1 MWVDNAIDAFVL
13 HIQGSGKII
22 LPDGSYVRVGFDGR
36 NGHKYTSIGRELVS
50 AGKMRLKDVTMPS
63 IRKWMEKNP
72 VAARALM
79 RKNKSFIFFKV
90 SKEAG
95 PIGAQGVILT
105 PTRSIA
111 IDREFFPMGLPVWLD
126 TTVPGSRK
134 KLQRLM
140 ITQDTGA
147 AIKGPVRG
155 DVFWGHGPQAAIHAG
170 LMKEKGKLYL
180 LLPRSAAK
188 SQLKK

>member
-1 MWVDNAIDAFVL
+1 
-13 HIQGSGKII
+13 
-22 LPDGSYVRVGFDGR
+22 
-36 NGHKYTSIGRELVS
+36 
-50 AGKMRLKDVTMPS
+50 
-63 IRKWMEKNP
+63 
-72 VAARALM
+72 
-79 RKNKSFIFFKV
+79 
-90 SKEAG
+90 
-95 PIGAQGVILT
+95 VILT